1 MRTEAMFHYPKQYEK
16 RRKDTYYEIEQKILV
31 LVLALAMV
39 MGLATTAFAEE
50 SGGTTTEPGSITIKN
65 ALGGETYNA
74 YQILYLESYNAEKNI
89 YAYKANPAWE
99 EWLKNQKDYVSVDAQ
114 GYVTWV
120 KNANA
125 ADFAKA
131 AKGQLSGKTA
141 DGKVTPTANGSAT
154 ISNLKLGYYL
164 VDSTVGALCELNTT
178 KPGVEITD
186 KNKIPTIEKKV
197 QEDSDEKWGDVNDAD
212 IGQTVKFKSTI
223 SATPGARK
231 YVVHDK
237 MDSKLKFGGVTSITA
252 GDATLT
258 AGNDYTVVT
267 YGLNDD
273 CTFHI
278 VFTETYLNSI
288 TADTD
293 IVINY
298 TAKLTSDAVANT
310 GYVNDTWL
318 GYGDNQHT
326 EHDKTTTY
334 TWKLPIYKYHMVG
347 ETKTALAGAKFI
359 LYKGSG
365 ESKVYAQVT
374 QGKLTGWTKTKTDA
388 TKLVS
393 DAKGEIAVE
402 GLDADTYYLEETKA
416 PDGYNKLAGPV
427 KVEISHDVTD
437 AGAHMTHTL
446 KQDTTNVEKVGIE
459 NKSGTELPS
468 TGGIGTTIFYVLGS
482 ILVIGAVVLLIT
494 KKRMSADA

>member
-1 MRTEAMFHYPKQYEK
+1 MKLSR
-16 RRKDTYYEIEQKILV
+16 KILS
-31 LVLALAMV
+31 LVLALVMV
-39 MGLATTAFAEE
+39 MGLAATAFAEE
-50 SGGTTTEPGSITIKN
+50 GEETTTKPGRITITN

-74 YQILYLESYNAEKNI
+74 YQILHLESYDAEKKI
-89 YAYKANPAWE
+89 YAYKANSAWE
-99 EWLKNQKDYVSVDAQ
+99 EWLKTQKAYVSFNDQ

-120 KNANA
+120 EGASA

-131 AKGQLSGKTA
+131 AKGQLSGKTL
-141 DGKVTPTANGSAT
+141 GGSVTATENGPAT
-154 ISNLKLGYYL
+154 ISNLELGYYL

-178 KPGVEITD
+178 KPNMEITD
-186 KNKIPTIEKKV
+186 KNLKPTIKKEV
-197 QEDSDEKWGDVNDAD
+197 QEDSDGNWGDVNDAD
-212 IGQTVKFKSTI
+212 IDQTVNFRSTV
-223 SATPGARK
+223 SAKPGARK

-237 MDSKLKFGGVTSITA
+237 MDAALKFDGVTSIKV

-258 AGNDYTVVT
+258 EGADYTVVT
-267 YGLNDD
+267 TDLPDE

-298 TAKLTSDAVANT
+298 TAKLTSSAVAGT

-318 GYGDNQHT
+318 DYGDNQHT
-326 EHDKTTTY
+326 EHDTTTTY
-334 TWKLPIYKYHMVG
+334 TWELPIYKYHKDG
-347 ETKTALAGAKFI
+347 ETKTAPLAGAEFI

-365 ESKVYAQVT
+365 ENRVYAQVAK
-374 QGKLTGWTKTKTDA
+374 GKLTGWTKTKEDA
-388 TKLVS
+388 TTLVS
-393 DAKGEIAVE
+393 GDDGMIAVE

-416 PDGYNKLAGPV
+416 PGGYNKLAGPV
-427 KVEISHDVTD
+427 KVEISHTVTD

-446 KQDTTNVEKVGIE
+446 KQDTTDVEEVEIE

-494 KKRMSADA
+494 KKRMSAAA

>member
-1 MRTEAMFHYPKQYEK
+1 MKLSR
-16 RRKDTYYEIEQKILV
+16 KILS
-31 LVLALAMV
+31 LVLALVMV
-39 MGLATTAFAEE
+39 MGLATTAFAE
-50 SGGTTTEPGSITIKN
+50 GGGKTTTNGSITITN

-74 YQILYLESYNAEKNI
+74 YQILSLESYNAEKKI
-89 YAYKANPAWE
+89 YAYKANPVWE
-99 EWLKNQKDYVSVDAQ
+99 DWLRTQTAYVSFDSQ

-120 KNANA
+120 KDASA

-131 AKGQLSGKTA
+131 AKSQLSDKTPDGSAKPTA
-141 DGKVTPTANGSAT
+141 DGSTT

-186 KNKIPTIEKKV
+186 KNTKPTIEKKV

-212 IGQTVKFKSTI
+212 IGQTVNFKSTI
-223 SATPGARK
+223 SAKPGARN

-237 MDSKLKFGGVTSITA
+237 MDAALEFGSVTSITA
-252 GDATLT
+252 GSATLT
-258 AGNDYTVVT
+258 AGGDYTVVT
-267 YGLNDD
+267 TGLTDG

-278 VFTETYLNSI
+278 VFTQTYLDSI
-288 TADTD
+288 TANTK

-298 TAKLTSDAVANT
+298 TAKLTSDAVAGT

-318 GYGDNQHT
+318 DYGDNQHT
-326 EHDKTTTY
+326 EHDATTTY

-347 ETKTALAGAKFI
+347 GTKTALAGAEFI
-359 LYKGSG
+359 LYKGN
-365 ESKVYAQVT
+365 EENRDYAQVT
-374 QGKLTGWTKTKTDA
+374 EGKLTGWTKKKAEA

-393 DAKGEIAVE
+393 GDDGMIAVE

-427 KVEISHDVTD
+427 KVEISHTVSDE
-437 AGAHMTHTL
+437 GAHMSHTL
-446 KQDTTNVEKVGIE
+446 KQDTTVVNKVEIE

-482 ILVIGAVVLLIT
+482 ILVIGAVVLLIA
-494 KKRMSADA
+494 KKRMSASE

>member
-1 MRTEAMFHYPKQYEK
+1 MKLSR
-16 RRKDTYYEIEQKILV
+16 KILS
-31 LVLALAMV
+31 LVLALVMV
-39 MGLATTAFAEE
+39 MGLAATAFAE
-50 SGGTTTEPGSITIKN
+50 GGGETATNGSITITN
-65 ALGGETYNA
+65 ALKGETYNA
-74 YQILYLESYNAEKNI
+74 YQILYLESYNADKKI
-89 YAYKANPAWE
+89 YAYKANSAWE
-99 EWLKNQKDYVSVDAQ
+99 EWLRTQTTYVSFDSQ

-120 KNANA
+120 EGANA

-141 DGKVTPTANGSAT
+141 DGHVTPTADGSAT

-186 KNKIPTIEKKV
+186 KNEIPTIEKKV
-197 QEDSDEKWGDVNDAD
+197 KEDSDDKWGDVNDAD
-212 IGQTVKFKSTI
+212 IGQTVNFKSTI
-223 SATPGARK
+223 SAKPGARN

-237 MDSKLKFGGVTSITA
+237 MDPQLKFVSVTSITA

-258 AGNDYTVVT
+258 EGAEKDYTVVT
-267 YGLNDD
+267 TDLNDG

-278 VFTETYLNSI
+278 VFTQTYLDSI
-288 TADTD
+288 TADTN

-298 TAKLTSDAVANT
+298 TAKLTSDAVAGT
-310 GYVNDTWL
+310 GYVNETWL
-318 GYGDNQHT
+318 DYGDKQHT
-326 EHDKTTTY
+326 EHDTTTTY

-347 ETKTALAGAKFI
+347 ETKTALAGAEFI

-365 ESKVYAQVT
+365 ESNREYAQVAN
-374 QGKLTGWTKTKTDA
+374 GKLTGWTKNKADA

-427 KVEISHDVTD
+427 KVVISHTVTGE
-437 AGAHMTHTL
+437 GAQMTHTL
-446 KQDTTNVEKVGIE
+446 KQDTTGGEEVEVNKVEIE

-468 TGGIGTTIFYVLGS
+468 TGGMGTTLFSVLGGF
-482 ILVIGAVVLLIT
+482 LVLVAIILLIT
-494 KKRMSADA
+494 RKRMSYTEK

>member
-1 MRTEAMFHYPKQYEK
+1 MKLSR
-16 RRKDTYYEIEQKILV
+16 KILS
-31 LVLALAMV
+31 LVLALVMV
-39 MGLATTAFAEE
+39 MGLATTAFAE
-50 SGGTTTEPGSITIKN
+50 GGGKTTTNGSITITN

-74 YQILYLESYNAEKNI
+74 YQILSLESYNAEKKI
-89 YAYKANPAWE
+89 YAYKANPVWE
-99 EWLKNQKDYVSVDAQ
+99 NWLRTQTAYVSFDSQ

-120 KNANA
+120 KDASA

-131 AKGQLSGKTA
+131 AKSQLSDKTPDGSAKPTA
-141 DGKVTPTANGSAT
+141 DGSTT

-186 KNKIPTIEKKV
+186 KNTKPTIEKKV

-223 SATPGARK
+223 SAKPGARN

-237 MDSKLKFGGVTSITA
+237 MDSKLEFVSVTSITA
-252 GDATLT
+252 GSTTLT
-258 AGNDYTVVT
+258 AGGDYTVVT
-267 YGLNDD
+267 TGLTDG

-278 VFTETYLNSI
+278 VFTETYLDSI
-288 TADTD
+288 TADTN

-298 TAKLTSDAVANT
+298 TAKLTSDAVAGT
-310 GYVNDTWL
+310 GYVNETWL
-318 GYGDNQHT
+318 DYGDNQHT
-326 EHDKTTTY
+326 EHDTTTTY
-334 TWKLPIYKYHMVG
+334 TWKLPIYKYHMDG
-347 ETKTALAGAKFI
+347 ETKTALPGAEFI
-359 LYKGSG
+359 LYKGS
-365 ESKVYAQVT
+365 EENREYAQVT
-374 QGKLTGWTKTKTDA
+374 NGKLTGWTKEKTEA

-393 DAKGEIAVE
+393 DAKGMIEVE

-416 PDGYNKLAGPV
+416 PRGYNKLAGPV
-427 KVEISHDVTD
+427 KVVISHTVTD
-437 AGAHMTHTL
+437 EGAHMSHTL
-446 KQDTTNVEKVGIE
+446 EQDSTNVEKVEIE

-482 ILVIGAVVLLIT
+482 ILVIGAVVLLIA
-494 KKRMSADA
+494 KKRMSASE

>member
-1 MRTEAMFHYPKQYEK
+1 MKLSR
-16 RRKDTYYEIEQKILV
+16 IILS

-39 MGLATTAFAEE
+39 MGLATTAFAEKNE
-50 SGGTTTEPGSITIKN
+50 GTTTESAESGSITITN
-65 ALGGETYNA
+65 ALKGETYNA
-74 YQILYLESYNAEKNI
+74 YQILYLESYNAEKEI

-99 EWLKNQKDYVSVDAQ
+99 EWLRTQTTYVSFDSQ

-120 KNANA
+120 KDASA

-131 AKGQLSGKTA
+131 AKDQLTGKTVA
-141 DGKVTPTANGSAT
+141 GSAKPTANGSAT

-178 KPGVEITD
+178 NPNMKITD
-186 KNKIPTIEKKV
+186 KNETPTIEKKV
-197 QEDSDEKWGDVNDAD
+197 QEDFDESWGDVNDAD
-212 IGQTVKFKSTI
+212 IGQTVNFKSTV
-223 SATPGARK
+223 SAKPGARN

-237 MDSKLKFGGVTSITA
+237 MDAALKFDSVTSITA
-252 GDATLT
+252 GSTTLIEG
-258 AGNDYTVVT
+258 AEKDYTVVT
-267 YGLNDD
+267 TDLTDG

-278 VFTETYLNSI
+278 VFNQTYLDSI
-288 TADTD
+288 TADTK

-298 TAKLTSDAVANT
+298 TAKLTSNAVAGT

-318 GYGDNQHT
+318 DYGDNQHT
-326 EHDKTTTY
+326 EHDTTTTY
-334 TWKLPIYKYHMVG
+334 TWKLPIYKYHKDG
-347 ETKTALAGAKFI
+347 ETKKALAGAEFI
-359 LYKGSG
+359 LYKGSE
-365 ESKVYAQVT
+365 ESNRDYAQVT
-374 QGKLTGWTKTKTDA
+374 DGKLTGWTSTKAEA

-393 DAKGEIAVE
+393 GDDGKIAVE

-416 PDGYNKLAGPV
+416 PGGYNKLAGPV
-427 KVEISHDVTD
+427 KVEISHTVIDE
-437 AGAHMTHTL
+437 GAHMTNTL
-446 KQDTTNVEKVGIE
+446 KQDGTVVAKVEIE

-482 ILVIGAVVLLIT
+482 ILVIGAVVLLIA